1 MKRIWLVFALILTIV
16 LNACGTENESVSSP
30 DNNDAAPR
38 ECYDGEVIVDY
49 VDFLKINDITYE
61 GFYREANEGPD
72 PKIQKGD
79 KIGEV
84 TFMLADC
91 APPEYISQNGDAA
104 FLEAGTPIHEVK
116 GYPSDLMVEADG
128 KLYIVDRNEAA
139 ETVADLYP
147 AEGKIKD
154 LYLRSTEDG
163 SKLGSFTKKNTKA
176 FLKDF
181 FKQELIDTEALYRNG
196 GTKGEMDFI
205 EMELDNGA
213 YIRLI
218 YWKDS
223 NAFSVARG
231 NDRIAAIIEEEKA
244 RAAGKE

>member
-1 MKRIWLVFALILTIV
+1 MKHIWLGLVLIFMT
-16 LNACGTENESVSSP
+16 ACGTEMESGTSP
-30 DNNDAAPR
+30 DDNDAAPR
-38 ECYDGEVIVDY
+38 ECYDGGVIIDY
-49 VDFLKINDITYE
+49 VDFLKLNDIIYE

-72 PKIQKGD
+72 PEFQIGD

-91 APPEYISQNGDAA
+91 APPGYTPQNGNAA
-104 FLEAGTPIHEVK
+104 FLAAGTPIHEVK
-116 GYPSDLMVEADG
+116 GYPADMMVEADG
-128 KLYIVDRNEAA
+128 KLYIVDRNEEA

-147 AEGKIKD
+147 AAGKVKD
-154 LYLRSTEDG
+154 LHLQSTEDG
-163 SKLGSFTKKNTKA
+163 SRIHTFTKKNKKA

-196 GTKGEMDFI
+196 GTKGQMDFI

-213 YIRLI
+213 SIRLV

-231 NDRIAAIIEEEKA
+231 NDRIAAIIEEEKN